1 MADLE
6 QAIKLLQDGCYTCV
20 LWGEDRVYTSSS
32 RGVKPLVQWLRS
44 GLNGA
49 GFFAADRVV
58 GKATAFLYVL
68 LGVQAVYAHVISRSA
83 LDVLRQF
90 GIDARYGTLVHY
102 IINRKGDGICPFE
115 ETVMQIQDPTTA
127 FTAILQK
134 MQQMDISLDD

>member
-90 GIDARYGTLVHY
+90 GIDARYGTLVHH
-102 IINRKGDGICPFE
+102 IINRKGDGMCPVE
-115 ETVMQIQDPTTA
+115 AAVTGIADSYEALQVIIKTLETLQI
-127 FTAILQK
+127 
-134 MQQMDISLDD
+134 

>member
-6 QAIKLLQDGCYTCV
+6 QAIKLLQEGDYTCV
-20 LWGEDRVYTSSS
+20 LLGEDQVYTSTS

-44 GLNGA
+44 GLNGN

-68 LGVQAVYAHVISRSA
+68 LGVRAVYAHVISRSA
-83 LDVLRQF
+83 LDILRRF
-90 GIDARYGTLVHY
+90 RIEARYGTVVDH

-115 ETVMQIQDPTTA
+115 ATVLQIQDPTSA

-134 MQQMDISLDD
+134 MQEMNIPLDD